1 MTKDKEISQDLI
13 TYVTLLSAMQ
23 VVQNCALELEGT
35 IYDQGKVKVKTRE
48 AVNAMTQVNDK
59 RKRQMWENDSLMAG
73 TFMHTIHV
81 IGEQLAK
88 GDGTALANI
97 AALTRQGIDLSK
109 YKYFISY
116 GVEYY
121 VDVSVRGHLLNKSF
135 PDKKDNKWV
144 KKISLIGYKSYFY
157 TFIF

>member
-1 MTKDKEISQDLI
+1 MSEEKNISQDLI

-35 IYDQGKVKVKTRE
+35 IYDQGKVKIKTRE
-48 AVNAMTQVNDK
+48 AINAMTQTNDK
-59 RKRQMWENDSLMAG
+59 RKRKMWENDSITSG
-73 TFMHTIHV
+73 DFMYAIHV

-109 YKYFISY
+109 YKL
-116 GVEYY
+116 VEIEE
-121 VDVSVRGHLLNKSF
+121 DGTTEHT
-135 PDKKDNKWV
+135 PDQE
-144 KKISLIGYKSYFY
+144 I
-157 TFIF
+157 

>member
-1 MTKDKEISQDLI
+1 MEEKEPISQDLI

-35 IYDQGKVKVKTRE
+35 DYNQGKVKVKVKE
-48 AVNAMTQVNDK
+48 AIIALTHLNDK
-59 RKRQMWENDSLMAG
+59 RKLVMWQNESLMAA
-73 TFMHTIHV
+73 TFVKALDV

-109 YKYFISY
+109 YKL
-116 GVEYY
+116 VE
-121 VDVSVRGHLLNKSF
+121 
-135 PDKKDNKWV
+135 
-144 KKISLIGYKSYFY
+144 IE
-157 TFIF
+157 

>member
-1 MTKDKEISQDLI
+1 MSEEKNISQDLI

-35 IYDQGKVKVKTRE
+35 LYDQGKVKIKTRE
-48 AVNAMTQVNDK
+48 AINAMTQTNDK
-59 RKRQMWENDSLMAG
+59 RKRKMWENDSITSG
-73 TFMHTIHV
+73 DFMYAIHV

-109 YKYFISY
+109 YKL
-116 GVEYY
+116 VEIEE
-121 VDVSVRGHLLNKSF
+121 DGTTEHT
-135 PDKKDNKWV
+135 PD
-144 KKISLIGYKSYFY
+144 
-157 TFIF
+157 